1 MTKEPIMID
10 DVDVAECQYLYF
22 AIEDSIIDYKE
33 YPRCSIGEAFT
44 NNACKN
50 SNCYYKQLKR
60 KEEECERLKKEIDI
74 KSCAN
79 IELSL
84 ELKKYENAINKIEE
98 IAYNNCEISEME
110 QIIMIIGGLDV

>member
-1 MTKEPIMID
+1 MNNEPIIID
-10 DVDVAECQYLYF
+10 GVDVAECQYLYF

-60 KEEECERLKKEIDI
+60 KEKECEKAKNIIKGALSDFCGEYGTKEYI
-74 KSCAN
+74 KLTKEAKELG
-79 IELSL
+79 IEV
-84 ELKKYENAINKIEE
+84 KDY
-98 IAYNNCEISEME
+98 
-110 QIIMIIGGLDV
+110 V